1 MPRPTDSE
9 LVAFLREVKPRLYDI
24 LVEKWQEENGF
35 RVHPGQRD
43 GAVVT
48 AYARGEVFV
57 KDIGLEDVGSEFGY
71 NQEDDCLPPRA
82 EAGTPKDNLC
92 SCKPGEVYNNLLCVV
107 HEKPNRE
114 PLF

>member
-35 RVHPGQRD
+35 RVRPGQRD

-57 KDIGLEDVGSEFGY
+57 EDVGSEFGY
-71 NQEDDCLPPRA
+71 NQEDECLPPRA